1 MVERVHELESPRSN
15 LAVGVVCASSL
26 VSCMTM
32 SLVLRRPGFEPIFN
46 HTWLACLLHCCI
58 FSLETI
64 HTIVPMKSSEHV
76 LIVHFSLGTKLYC
89 HRFDPGLS
97 EWKGRSSTTVVH
109 PVLPAST
116 CKGGCGIFSIIF
128 SAYTWIAEGILN
140 PSLLTRDYVSG
151 CVLDPSVPEKHLM
164 IDA

>member
-76 LIVHFSLGTKLYC
+76 LIVHLSLGTNYLVS

-97 EWKGRSSTTVVH
+97 EWERRKQYNCGSSCTCLQSLARVVVEFFRWS
-109 PVLPAST
+109 PSSIPGYIRMPPGSLCLKETSVDECLEDIT
-116 CKGGCGIFSIIF
+116 FGCIHDG
-128 SAYTWIAEGILN
+128 
-140 PSLLTRDYVSG
+140 
-151 CVLDPSVPEKHLM
+151 
-164 IDA
+164 